1 MRRTFFLLAGLCVI
15 GFARA
20 GEPLVGK
27 FRLRVPEEAV
37 RVAKL
42 SGKAT
47 PTSRLVLLPEG
58 RFDLISDGSVR
69 HGRCRTEDG
78 KLFLTTDDGTE
89 LRGDSKGDRVT
100 LEGLEFEREVAA
112 DLKGLWTVRRN
123 GLEEK
128 GLRMDLKA
136 DGKFRFSM
144 AGATSEGAW
153 SVVDGKL
160 VLVWSKID
168 DEDVEAGTVRKE
180 IPVSDDGASFKID
193 TYRYERATS

>member
-1 MRRTFFLLAGLCVI
+1 MTRSSLIFAGLLAAGL
-15 GFARA
+15 AHA
-20 GEPLVGK
+20 GEPPVGK

-42 SGKAT
+42 SGKAV
-47 PTSRLVLLPEG
+47 PSSRLVLLPES

-69 HGRCRTEDG
+69 HGRFRAEDG

-128 GLRMDLKA
+128 GLRMDLKS
-136 DGKFRFSM
+136 DGKFKFSM
-144 AGATSEGAW
+144 AGATSEGTW
-153 SVVDGKL
+153 SVADGKL

-168 DEDVEAGTVRKE
+168 DEAVEPGTVRKE

-193 TYRYERATS
+193 TYRYERATA

>member
-1 MRRTFFLLAGLCVI
+1 MRRFALLLAGLFV
-15 GFARA
+15 A
-20 GEPLVGK
+20 GLAHAGQPPVGK
-27 FRLRVPEEAV
+27 FRLRVPEEAA
-37 RVAKL
+37 RLAKL

-47 PTSRLVLLPEG
+47 PSGRLVLLAEG
-58 RFDLISDGSVR
+58 RFDLTSDGAVR
-69 HGRCRTEDG
+69 HGKYRLEDG
-78 KLFLTTDDGTE
+78 KLFLTTDEGDE
-89 LRGDSKGDRVT
+89 LRGDTKGDHVT
-100 LEGLEFEREVAA
+100 VEGLEFDREVAA

-144 AGATSEGAW
+144 AGATSEGTW

-168 DEDVEAGTVRKE
+168 DETVEPGTVRKE
-180 IPVSDDGASFKID
+180 IAVSDDGSFFKID
-193 TYRYERATS
+193 TYRYERATA